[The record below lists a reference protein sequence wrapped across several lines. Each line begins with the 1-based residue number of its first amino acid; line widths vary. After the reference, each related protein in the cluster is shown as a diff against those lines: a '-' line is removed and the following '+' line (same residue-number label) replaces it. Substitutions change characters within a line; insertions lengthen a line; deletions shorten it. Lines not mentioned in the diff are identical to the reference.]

1 MTGLAVQQVISLDT
15 SVSGNTTV
23 GAEEAGDGFV
33 LENQASQLLRR
44 AHQRATALF
53 LSDLG
58 PNQFTPPQFAALYK
72 LYEQESV
79 SQNSLG
85 RMIAMDA
92 ATMQG
97 VVRRLSDR
105 GLVNR
110 TPDPIDRRRIQLTLT
125 EQGRLA
131 VEEALERARAVE
143 REILAPLSL
152 REQGTLM
159 RLLRRLS

>member
-1 MTGLAVQQVISLDT
+1 MNSSILYRVAADQTES
-15 SVSGNTTV
+15 S
-23 GAEEAGDGFV
+23 EAQPLFQ
-33 LENQASQLLRR
+33 LEAQPSQLLRR

-72 LYEQESV
+72 LYEKGSV

-97 VVRRLSDR
+97 VVRRLHER
-105 GLVNR
+105 GMINR
-110 TPDPIDRRRIQLTLT
+110 TPDAVDRRRIQLTLT
-125 EQGRLA
+125 DEGRLA
-131 VEEALERARAVE
+131 VEEALDRAQSVE
-143 REILAPLSL
+143 REILAPLNS
-152 REQGTLM
+152 REQATLM
-159 RLLRRLS
+159 RLLSRIS